1 MYKDEMIQLHQFL
14 VYVLKYLDTDN
25 SAHEFFDDYL
35 ALNISPHHIH
45 RTKAEHKHAIFVL
58 SNIISEVILNKE
70 EGSVPPNVSNALRD
84 LVRRSKK
91 ELKAAEEKGNKLIEN
106 AKNEGLECLAV
117 YIDQNTAT
125 IEQYAICVAVFESYF
140 GITE

>member
-1 MYKDEMIQLHQFL
+1 MASDREAGQLGRG
-14 VYVLKYLDTDN
+14 
-25 SAHEFFDDYL
+25 EFSFQ
-35 ALNISPHHIH
+35 NIFPVSVGPHHIH

-91 ELKAAEEKGNKLIEN
+91 ELKAAEAAQSK
-106 AKNEGLECLAV
+106 
-117 YIDQNTAT
+117 
-125 IEQYAICVAVFESYF
+125 
-140 GITE
+140 

>member
-91 ELKAAEEKGNKLIEN
+91 ELRAAEAAQSK
-106 AKNEGLECLAV
+106 
-117 YIDQNTAT
+117 
-125 IEQYAICVAVFESYF
+125 
-140 GITE
+140 